1 MSMNII
7 KKVSGS
13 TLIPPKNLNKNCL
26 PFKYE
31 IRKIPGKGQGIV
43 TLEPLKKG
51 FQYVH
56 FYESNVT
63 YFNSRSEV
71 LDFFKKHQLSKEEI

>member
-1 MSMNII
+1 MNII

-51 FQYVH
+51 F
-56 FYESNVT
+56 
-63 YFNSRSEV
+63 
-71 LDFFKKHQLSKEEI
+71 